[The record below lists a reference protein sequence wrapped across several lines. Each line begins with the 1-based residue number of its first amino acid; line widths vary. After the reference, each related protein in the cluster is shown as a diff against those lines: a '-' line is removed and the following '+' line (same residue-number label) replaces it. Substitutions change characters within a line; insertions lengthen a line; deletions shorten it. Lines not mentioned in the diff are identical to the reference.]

1 MNQEQMTISRR
12 SFLSTGPGL
21 CLVSGS
27 AMAVLGAAGPRRS
40 RGTAAAG
47 QDGSVPQGFPQ
58 QDPRL
63 VEEVVRYSHF
73 DLDRVRELVKAKPA
87 LAKASWDWGF
97 GDWESAL
104 GAASHTGRRSIALFL
119 LENGA
124 RPNIFTFAMLGHLAA
139 VKAMIEARPGVQ
151 RLQGP
156 HGITLLQHAIHGG
169 DAAAEVADYLRSI
182 GDADIGQ
189 TNLPL
194 TAEEIEGYLGR
205 YRFDGE
211 QGGSFEII
219 ESRGMIAFKHSDQVH
234 RRLCNQGD
242 HTFHPTGAPAVRF
255 AFDVTD
261 GRAAS
266 VSIRDA
272 EIVVRASRIG

>member
-1 MNQEQMTISRR
+1 
-12 SFLSTGPGL
+12 
-21 CLVSGS
+21 
-27 AMAVLGAAGPRRS
+27 MAVLGAPGPR
-40 RGTAAAG
+40 GAAAAG
-47 QDGSVPQGFPQ
+47 QDASLPQGFPQ

-73 DLDRVRELVKAKPA
+73 NLDRVRELVKAKPA

-156 HGITLLQHAIHGG
+156 HGITLLKHAIHGG

-189 TNLPL
+189 TNIPL
-194 TAEEIEGYLGR
+194 TPEEINGYLGR
-205 YRFDGE
+205 YRFDGD
-211 QGGSFEII
+211 QVGSFEII
-219 ESRGMIAFKHSDQVH
+219 ESRGMIAFKHPDQVH
-234 RRLCNQGD
+234 RRLYNQGD
-242 HTFHPTGAPAVRF
+242 HSFHPTGAPAVRF

-261 GRAAS
+261 GRAVS